1 MGVALEQFAVA
12 GGQVP
17 IEAQL
22 GLGNPFTEFDQ
33 EVDDDENH
41 NCSGQDADTSSCNQT
56 SSIPAM

>member
-12 GGQVP
+12 GGQIP

-22 GLGNPFTEFDQ
+22 GLRNPFTEFDQ

-41 NCSGQDADTSSCNQT
+41 NCSGQDTDTSSCN
-56 SSIPAM
+56 